1 MNNIIIF
8 AVNNVGDGFSGG
20 DRIFIELARR
30 WKKEAHITL
39 YGSEEAIRIARE
51 RGIDGIDFVQAD
63 GRNRFGHYTT
73 FGLVWHAVRR
83 LFKGVVAV
91 VRDPERIKNADY
103 VYSVSDFMPDLIPAL
118 VSKMFA
124 RRAKWVAGF
133 YLFIPSPLSNEFHYR
148 GRHFVKGA
156 LYWFSQQF
164 GYLLIKHFADYVFVI
179 NETERR
185 RFVTKK
191 RDISKIFAIRGGV
204 DISKSEE
211 YLKSDRI
218 IPVNQRTYDACFVGR
233 FHVQKGALELVD
245 IWSLV
250 CRKDPGRKLVMI
262 GDGELVEQ
270 VAAKIGKL
278 GLTANIELAG
288 FADGER
294 KYGYFRNS
302 KIILHPSI
310 YETGGMAA
318 AEGMAWGLPGVCFDH
333 EALRSYYPAG
343 LLKVPPG
350 DTEKFAEA
358 VLKLVGDEALYRKT
372 SSAAHDLIVCH
383 WNWETRAKEALAVL
397 TQIYATH

>member
-1 MNNIIIF
+1 MDNIIIF
-8 AVNNVGDGFSGG
+8 AINNVGDGFSGG

-30 WKKEAHITL
+30 WRKEASIAL

-51 RGIDGIDFVQAD
+51 RGIDGIDFIQVD
-63 GRNRFGHYTT
+63 RCNRFGHYTT
-73 FGLVWHAVRR
+73 FGLAWHAVRR
-83 LFKGVVAV
+83 LFKGVSAV

-118 VSKMFA
+118 ASKILA

-148 GRHFVKGA
+148 GRHFIKGA
-156 LYWFSQQF
+156 LYWFFQQF
-164 GYLLIKHFADYVFVI
+164 GYLLIKYFADYVFVI
-179 NETERR
+179 NETERT
-185 RFVTKK
+185 RFVTK
-191 RDISKIFAIRGGV
+191 RRNLSKVFAIRGGV

-211 YLKSDRI
+211 YLKSDMI
-218 IPVNQRTYDACFVGR
+218 IPVSRRAYDACFVGR
-233 FHVQKGALELVD
+233 FHVQKGVLELVD
-245 IWSLV
+245 IWSHV
-250 CRKDPGRKLVMI
+250 CRKEPGRRLVMI
-262 GDGELVEQ
+262 GDGELVER
-270 VAAKIGKL
+270 VTAKIRNL

-294 KYGYFRNS
+294 KYEYFKNS

-333 EALRSYYPAG
+333 EALKSYYPEG

-358 VLKLVGDEALYRKT
+358 VLRLISDDALYRQT
-372 SSAAHDLIVCH
+372 SAAAHNLIVHH
-383 WNWETRAKEALAVL
+383 WNWEARAKEALAVL
-397 TQIYATH
+397 TQAYAIH